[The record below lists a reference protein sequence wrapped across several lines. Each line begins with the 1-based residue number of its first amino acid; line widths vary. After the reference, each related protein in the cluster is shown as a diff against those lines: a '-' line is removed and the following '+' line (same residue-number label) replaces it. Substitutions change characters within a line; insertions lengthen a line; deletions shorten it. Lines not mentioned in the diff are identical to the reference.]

1 MDYDIILASAS
12 PRRQELLKGLDLP
25 FRVEIKKGVKETYP
39 STLQGGEIPLY
50 LSQLKASAYLDS
62 LRQDSILIT
71 ADTIV
76 WLDNQVLGK
85 PKDFEQAK
93 QMLSRLS
100 GRTHQVFTGVSI
112 TRLNPESK
120 QDVLQDSFFA
130 ESSVTFNRLTDQ
142 QINYYVEHY
151 CPLDKAGAYGV
162 QEWIG
167 YVAVNRIEGSF
178 YNIMG
183 LPVALLYQHLQP
195 LLNGQ

>member
-1 MDYDIILASAS
+1 MKHDIILASAS

-25 FRVEIKKGVKETYP
+25 FRVELKNDVKETYP
-39 STLQGGEIPLY
+39 QHLHGGEIPLY
-50 LSQLKASAYLDS
+50 LSQLKATAYIETLKPE
-62 LRQDSILIT
+62 SILIT

-85 PKDFEQAK
+85 PQDLDDAK
-93 QMLSRLS
+93 RMLSRLS

-112 TRLNPESK
+112 TRRQNDSN
-120 QDVLQDSFFA
+120 DIFQDSFFA
-130 ESSVTFNRLTDQ
+130 ESKVTFNTLTNE

-151 CPLDKAGAYGV
+151 HPLDKAGAYGV

-167 YVAVNRIEGSF
+167 FVAVAHIEGSF

-183 LPVALLYQHLQP
+183 LPVAKLYQHLKP
-195 LLNGQ
+195 LLV